1 MVDIVEN
8 KQAARPKVFAL
19 SQRFHFSQRR
29 QETILAY
36 ACLAPWIFG
45 FLVFTAGAMLYSLFL
60 SFTYSDMLTGTRF
73 VGLANFQELL
83 KDKLVLQSLS
93 VTVRY
98 ALGAIPLGITL
109 SLGIALML
117 NQDFPGRSV
126 WRMLYYLPSVVT
138 GVAVAILWSWIF
150 NPRIGL
156 LNSVLKVVGIE
167 GPKWIFSEQWA
178 VPSLIIMSMWGVGGN
193 MLLYL
198 AGLQGIPTA
207 LYEAA
212 KIDGA
217 NAVQRFRHIT
227 LPMLSPTIFFTL
239 IMGIIGTFQFFTE
252 PMVMTQGG
260 PNNATLSVLLYIY
273 RKSFQQL
280 HFGYASLLAWMLFV
294 IILLC
299 TLFVIRSSSIWVYY
313 EGELRK

>member
-1 MVDIVEN
+1 MVELTDAKETMRRRVVALA
-8 KQAARPKVFAL
+8 QRVHL
-19 SQRFHFSQRR
+19 SQRT
-29 QETILAY
+29 QETLLAY
-36 ACLAPWIFG
+36 ACLAPWIIG
-45 FLVFTAGAMLYSLFL
+45 FLVFTVGAMLYSFMLA
-60 SFTYSDMLTGTRF
+60 FTYSDMLTGTHF
-73 VGLANFQELL
+73 VGLANFQEMLQ
-83 KDKLVLQSLS
+83 DKLVLQSLS

-98 ALGAIPLGITL
+98 ALGAIPLGIAL
-109 SLGIALML
+109 SLIIALLL

-126 WRMLYYLPSVVT
+126 WRMLYYLPSVVS
-138 GVAVAILWSWIF
+138 GIGVAILWSWIF

-156 LNSVLKVVGIE
+156 LNLALKVVGIE

-198 AGLQGIPTA
+198 AGLQGIPTT

-217 NAVQRFRHIT
+217 NAAQRFRHIT

-239 IMGIIGTFQFFTE
+239 IMGIIGAFQFFTE

-280 HFGYASLLAWMLFV
+280 HFGYASLLAWMLFI
-294 IILLC
+294 IILTC
-299 TLFVIRSSSIWVYY
+299 TLLVIRSSSIWVYY